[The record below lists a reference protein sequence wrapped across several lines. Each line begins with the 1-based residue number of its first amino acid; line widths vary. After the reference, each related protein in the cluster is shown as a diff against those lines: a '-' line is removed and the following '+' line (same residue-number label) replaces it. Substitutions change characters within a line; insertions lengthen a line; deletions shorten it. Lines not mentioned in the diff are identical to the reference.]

1 MCITFRPPWSEK
13 EKVNLEDGQTYRRA
27 PALYSHT
34 CGLGVRPRLRKLDM
48 YRPGSALD
56 GIGNVSSQLTHT
68 TFIAT
73 WPWSSFRLH
82 PLEKKNTRSSG
93 GSSGGADDGGS
104 QNPRDRFAVRA
115 QTVGVY

>member
-1 MCITFRPPWSEK
+1 M
-13 EKVNLEDGQTYRRA
+13 NLEDGQTYRRA